1 MCSQAL
7 DLGRVC
13 GDLHDGPAVLLKA
26 CAGVHQALD
35 PCNEVVDELPLRIVA
50 VQAPEL
56 DTTLPRSLVDSRKE
70 LDEIPLTK
78 PTLEVDDL
86 PRRPVG
92 QASPDPII
100 EIAFAPHA
108 AASQTRGD
116 AG

>member
-1 MCSQAL
+1 M
-7 DLGRVC
+7 
-13 GDLHDGPAVLLKA
+13 
-26 CAGVHQALD
+26 HQALD
-35 PCNEVVDELPLRIVA
+35 PCHEVVDDLPMRIVA

-56 DTTLPRSLVDSRKE
+56 DTTLPRSLVDSGKE

-86 PRRPVG
+86 RRRPTG

-108 AASQTRGD
+108 ASQTER
-116 AG
+116 